1 MFRWYFRIIVDSR
14 KKWFADSNLSHVCL
28 EELPIKG
35 YKNAKIFFS
44 ELPMNINS
52 SVTLGF

>member
-35 YKNAKIFFS
+35 YKNAKICFS